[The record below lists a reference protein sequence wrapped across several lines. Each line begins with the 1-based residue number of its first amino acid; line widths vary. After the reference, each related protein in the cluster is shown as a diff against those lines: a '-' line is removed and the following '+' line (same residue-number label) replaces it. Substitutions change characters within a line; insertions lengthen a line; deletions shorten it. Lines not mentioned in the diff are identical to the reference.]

1 MGAELQAVEELLIF
15 KNNCLTNNAIPIILC
30 IFAAAMR
37 KYSYYWQ
44 KSLIK
49 EMKKY
54 VKPTI
59 KEMELETQPILA
71 GSSIE
76 PSGPIG
82 EGW

>member
-1 MGAELQAVEELLIF
+1 
-15 KNNCLTNNAIPIILC
+15 
-30 IFAAAMR
+30 
-37 KYSYYWQ
+37 
-44 KSLIK
+44 
-49 EMKKY
+49 MKKY

-59 KEMELETQPILA
+59 KEVAVELQTILA